1 MNNKL
6 CVIFPNSAPSLQL
19 TRMIK
24 AAIGNYDV
32 LIIKNSSSV
41 YDLQN
46 KKILFCLE
54 LNELGFDLEMLS
66 FISFV
71 SDLKKNMFN
80 GSTGAVIIH
89 SRTELYTKR
98 AAQDMIFIC
107 NSLGC
112 SFIGQPLV
120 EAIKGLKNFST
131 WQKTIHHSLDNICLE
146 MCEKL
151 ITRLMQSTSTTFLN
165 SKLTVLFSTPHR
177 TSNTLDLWN
186 MVKKN
191 LIGYEFDEIQIE
203 NGRIHDCNGCSFKT
217 CLHYSKQNTCFYGGA
232 IVESVLLS
240 IEKAS
245 TIVWLCPNYN
255 DALSANITA
264 MINRLTVLY
273 YKINFNNKNIFSII
287 VSGNSGSDS
296 IAKQLIG
303 ALNINKGF
311 RLPAGAFLLATAND
325 PLSIFKVEG
334 IKTTARCFAQNI
346 LKQINS
352 SKSL

>member
-6 CVIFPNSAPSLQL
+6 CVIFPNSSPSLQL
-19 TRMIK
+19 TKMLK
-24 AAIGNYDV
+24 AAIGTYDA
-32 LIIKNSSSV
+32 IIVDGISQICNLNNKN
-41 YDLQN
+41 
-46 KKILFCLE
+46 ILFCLE
-54 LNELGFDLEMLS
+54 LDELGNDLEMLNYICFLFKS
-66 FISFV
+66 NKDVF
-71 SDLKKNMFN
+71 KN
-80 GSTGAVIIH
+80 STGALLVH

-112 SFIGQPLV
+112 SFIGHPLV
-120 EAIKGLKNFST
+120 EATGSLKNFLT
-131 WQKTIHHSLDNICLE
+131 WQKTMNCTLDYICLQ

-151 ITRLMQSTSTTFLN
+151 VLRLMQSTTNNVISDL
-165 SKLTVLFSTPHR
+165 KLTVIFSTPHK
-177 TSNTLDLWN
+177 TSNTMDLWK
-186 MVKKN
+186 MVKDN
-191 LIGYEFDEIQIE
+191 LNGCEFNEIQIE
-203 NGRIHDCNGCSFKT
+203 NGKIHDCKGCSFKT
-217 CLHYSKQNTCFYGGA
+217 CLHYAKQNSCFYGGA
-232 IVESVLLS
+232 IVESVLPS
-240 IEKAS
+240 IEKAD

-264 MINRLTVLY
+264 VINRLTVLY
-273 YKINFNNKNIFSII
+273 RRIDFHNKNIFSIV

-311 RLPAGAFLLATAND
+311 RLPAGAFLLETAND

-334 IKTTARCFAQNI
+334 IKSTAKCFAENM

-352 SKSL
+352 SG